1 MALMRPMG
9 EADCARTR
17 LVNYLVLQGRKGKL
31 TRPQRTKIT
40 AMVDE
45 LLDCYEAE
53 LVRRSRN
60 RQRKRE
66 RNASSN

>member
-1 MALMRPMG
+1 MG

-17 LVNYLVLQGRKGKL
+17 LVNYLDLQGRKGKL
-31 TRPQRTKIT
+31 TRPQRAKIT

-45 LLDCYEAE
+45 LLECYEAE
-53 LVRRSRN
+53 LVRRSHN

-66 RNASSN
+66 RIASSN

>member
-17 LVNYLVLQGRKGKL
+17 LVNYLELQRRKGKL
-31 TRPQRTKIT
+31 TRPQINKIA

-53 LVRRSRN
+53 LVRQSHN

-66 RNASSN
+66 RDPSAN